1 MVEGPHTPSR
11 RAFVGA
17 LGAGSLAALA
27 GCAAARE
34 RAPFLGSDEDEDG
47 IHEHGYLFVEVDGE
61 EVDFSESK
69 YVIEE
74 SDAAPEFHFHDYD
87 EDERWHM
94 EGEWLTLSEALD
106 LLAEME
112 YAAENGAHVLTVEG
126 EVYDERD
133 GDEITITERDDGE
146 IEPEEYELRDGQVIE
161 ITVDSA

>member
-1 MVEGPHTPSR
+1 MTERRASPSR
-11 RAFVGA
+11 REFVGVV
-17 LGAGSLAALA
+17 GAGSLAALS
-27 GCAAARE
+27 GCAAVTE
-34 RAPFLGSDEDEDG
+34 RVPFVGGDDEEDG
-47 IHEHGYLFVEVDGE
+47 IHEHGYLFVEIDGE
-61 EVDFSESK
+61 AVDFSESK

-94 EGEWLTLSEALD
+94 EGEWLTLAEALD

-133 GDEITITERDDGE
+133 GDEITITERTDGE

-161 ITVDSA
+161 IVVESG